1 MPLKKTLCQK
11 VLFNK
16 FDVSNNKSAIMNQ
29 NQVVTNNIVMNNYIS
44 FGNPGNP
51 GHDIRKPFNNQ
62 KQVPIDDIMDFF
74 STRYK
79 SILPNRVDTDFEL
92 QGTLFPFQ
100 KTEIVQ
106 LLQQMDILIQLLA
119 QVLFLPLTLP
129 IISNNFLEFSFR
141 CHGGNQIQEL

>member
-1 MPLKKTLCQK
+1 MKNTQSDASQKTLCQK

-44 FGNPGNP
+44 FNNPSNP
-51 GHDIRKPFNNQ
+51 EHNTHKPLNSQ

-92 QGTLFPFQ
+92 QGILFPFQ
-100 KTEIVQ
+100 KAEIAQ

-119 QVLFLPLTLP
+119 QVLYFLLA
-129 IISNNFLEFSFR
+129 S
-141 CHGGNQIQEL
+141 HQV